1 MYIRWDFFWGMRKLD
16 FVFFLL
22 PCFCFINIF
31 FNDEKY
37 LVEEFALD
45 RVSLHQEDFNDATPT
60 LCMTDSNSQKTN

>member
-1 MYIRWDFFWGMRKLD
+1 MM
-16 FVFFLL
+16 
-22 PCFCFINIF
+22 
-31 FNDEKY
+31 EKY